1 MKAKVNIDNT
11 RFIFDTNFS
20 GDPNRDRYGSSRR
33 RVNVVIPTEEQA
45 QQLEEL
51 IASVERTYSY
61 DKNIMDLVMEESA
74 GFFAGT
80 KTAEQTASL
89 IQDRVSIYVNE
100 QR

>member
-45 QQLEEL
+45 QQLIEVGL
-51 IASVERTYSY
+51 NV
-61 DKNIMDLVMEESA
+61 
-74 GFFAGT
+74 
-80 KTAEQTASL
+80 
-89 IQDRVSIYVNE
+89 
-100 QR
+100 

>member
-45 QQLEEL
+45 QQLIEMGL
-51 IASVERTYSY
+51 NVSGPSRTPTTPTMSRSY
-61 DKNIMDLVMEESA
+61 RPST
-74 GFFAGT
+74 F
-80 KTAEQTASL
+80 
-89 IQDRVSIYVNE
+89 R
-100 QR
+100 